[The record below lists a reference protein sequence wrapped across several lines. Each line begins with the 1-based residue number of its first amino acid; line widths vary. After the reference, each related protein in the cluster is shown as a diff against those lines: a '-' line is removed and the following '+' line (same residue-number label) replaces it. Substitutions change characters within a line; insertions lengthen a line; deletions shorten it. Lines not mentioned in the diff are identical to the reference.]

1 MTAVMKKNHPSISP
15 LLLGLLLLLLLSACG
30 GDGNADVPPT
40 PVHEFVVLDLSMTNG
55 RPPIDP
61 QQISSQDSFDLAENL
76 FIGLTNY
83 NHQTNRIEAEFAQS
97 WTVSD
102 DGLVWTFDL
111 REDVFWVQP
120 TLAVDEGGK
129 TAVIPIRPVTADDVV
144 FAIQRVC
151 SRSTGTPDAFIYF
164 TIQGCRYLYDN
175 PPIINPIAEEEVEE
189 GVIPDDGSLG
199 SPSQL
204 ALIGAHAIDDHTLEI
219 RLNAPSSSFLSMT
232 SMSALAPVPRDLVN
246 EHGDDVG
253 DEGRFTTWNSVE
265 EAVYSGAFVI
275 APASTEERTILHR
288 NPEWKLPPRNGNVD
302 VVNVWHLDNED
313 VAYQQWQNKQLDLSP
328 LPALQRET
336 MLEGKPERVLL
347 VPEQTH
353 FYLGFNM
360 DSPALADAGVRQALS
375 AALDRE
381 EFVLDLYNGRS
392 VGMQHL
398 MPPGLVGSLLADE
411 TGVGYNPDL
420 ARQRMADSPF
430 RACRLMPP
438 LTILVSNAD
447 LSLRVAELARD
458 MWVEELG
465 CAREQITIEQ
475 AAFGELLAI
484 TAPDAEGTRPDVW
497 ELGWTTH
504 YPDADNWAG
513 DLMHC
518 TDGQN
523 REKRPCDPTDSL
535 IKQAALTMDVEQR
548 HSLYRQIENQF
559 FGETGTTPIAPLYLP
574 GNYLLVQPWME
585 TEDRKFTPAL
595 FGGEQYDSYELDATL
610 KRLERSRVITE

>member
-1 MTAVMKKNHPSISP
+1 MTAVMKTNITLHHYLLIS
-15 LLLGLLLLLLLSACG
+15 LLLLLISACVSD
-30 GDGNADVPPT
+30 GDADTPAT
-40 PVHEFVVLDLSMTNG
+40 PVHEVVILDLSMTNG

-61 QQISSQDSFDLAENL
+61 QQIRSQDSFDVAENL

-83 NHQTNRIEAEFAQS
+83 NHQTNRVEPEFAQS
-97 WTVSD
+97 WAVSD

-111 REDVFWVQP
+111 REDVYWVQP
-120 TLAVDEGGK
+120 TLAVDEGGE
-129 TAVIPIRPVTADDVV
+129 TAVSPIRTVTADDVV
-144 FAIQRVC
+144 FAIQRAC
-151 SRSTGTPDAFIYF
+151 RRSTGTPDAFIYF
-164 TIQGCRYLYDN
+164 IIQGCRYLYDN
-175 PPIINPIAEEEVEE
+175 PPVINPIADEEVEE
-189 GVIPDDGSLG
+189 GVIADDGSLG
-199 SPSQL
+199 GPGQL
-204 ALIGAHAIDDHTLEI
+204 ALIGAHAIDEYTLEI

-232 SMSALAPVPRDLVN
+232 SMTALAPVPRDLVD
-246 EHGDDVG
+246 EYGDDAG
-253 DEGRFTTWNSVE
+253 DLGRISTWNSVE
-265 EAVYSGAFVI
+265 EAVYSGSFVI
-275 APASTEERTILHR
+275 APASSEERTVLHR

-302 VVNVWHLDNED
+302 IVNLWHLDNED

-336 MLEGKPERVLL
+336 MLESRAERVVLI
-347 VPEQTH
+347 PEQTH

-360 DSPALADAGVRQALS
+360 DSSALADAGVRQALS

-381 EFVLDLYNGRS
+381 AFSLDLYNGRS
-392 VGMQHL
+392 IEMRHL
-398 MPPGLVGSLLADE
+398 MPPGLIGSLLADE
-411 TGVGYNPDL
+411 TGIGYNPDL
-420 ARQRMADSPF
+420 ARQRMADSQY

-475 AAFGELLAI
+475 ASFGELLAI
-484 TAPDAEGTRPDVW
+484 TSPDAEGVRPDVW

-504 YPDADNWAG
+504 YPDADNWMG

-523 REKRPCDPTDSL
+523 REKRPCDQTDSL

-574 GNYLLVQPWME
+574 GNYLLVQSWVME
-585 TEDRKFTPAL
+585 YTPAL
-595 FGGEQYDSYELDATL
+595 FGGEQYDSYILDPVL
-610 KRLERSRVITE
+610 KRLERSRVVTE